1 MNVVKS
7 LLSSSIVLAG
17 ALLASMSAQAA
28 PACGSVTPVER
39 RIVEHANGD
48 LESLRSYVWM
58 TDIVHHVNMVD
69 VRQHLD
75 QWRATVDCRN
85 QAAAAEQAARLAADE
100 HAAEAAGVR
109 VAAR

>member
-100 HAAEAAGVR
+100 RAAEAAGVR
-109 VAAR
+109 VAVR

>member
-100 HAAEAAGVR
+100 RAAEAAGVR

>member
-48 LESLRSYVWM
+48 LESLRSYVWR

-75 QWRATVDCRN
+75 QWRAAVDCRN

-100 HAAEAAGVR
+100 RAAEAAGVR
-109 VAAR
+109 VAVR